1 MKRKRQQAW
10 RRGRRS
16 EGLARLVLRLAG
28 YRILAHGHRTSPG
41 EIDIIARR
49 GGILA
54 FVEVKAR
61 ADFGLAAESLLTR
74 QRRRIARAAEGFLA
88 ARPELQAC
96 RCRFDVILVVPWRWP
111 RHIRD
116 AWRPHS

>member
-1 MKRKRQQAW
+1 MHWSLRRAGPEPVGKARMKRKRQQAW

-49 GGILA
+49 GAVLA

-61 ADFGLAAESLLTR
+61 ADFGLAE
-74 QRRRIARAAEGFLA
+74 IGRAH
-88 ARPELQAC
+88 
-96 RCRFDVILVVPWRWP
+96 V
-111 RHIRD
+111 
-116 AWRPHS
+116 